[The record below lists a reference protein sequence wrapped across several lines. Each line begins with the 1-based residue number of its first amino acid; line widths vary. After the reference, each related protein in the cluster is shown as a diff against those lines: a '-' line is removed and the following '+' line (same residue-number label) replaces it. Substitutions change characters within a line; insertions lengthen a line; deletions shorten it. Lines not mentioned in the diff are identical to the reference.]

1 MDSPGTRPGYAGK
14 LLMLFTLVLFAVL
27 VKLGFWQLE
36 RAEEKRELLASLA
49 EHHQASPLSM
59 DSLLARQANSDDLE
73 GYRLEVTGEFIPG
86 ITVLLDNQ
94 VLDGQ
99 VGYKAFRLLR
109 VNGFQSVL
117 LVELGFVAAGRDR
130 ATLPQIEPIDG
141 QLSVKG
147 RIYRRKLNPL
157 SDDLAAEAGDPM
169 RIQALNIPA
178 LAAQLQLEV
187 IDLVL
192 QPDSLP
198 GRPLPRR
205 WMPVNMPPEKHLGY
219 AAQWFSLAAALALL
233 VIFYVVKSRKKQ
245 NELRD

>member
-1 MDSPGTRPGYAGK
+1 
-14 LLMLFTLVLFAVL
+14 MLFTLVLFAAL

-36 RAEEKRELLASLA
+36 RAEEKRELLASLE

-59 DSLLARQANSDDLE
+59 DSLLARQADDLE

-99 VGYKAFRLLR
+99 VGYKAFRLLK
-109 VNGFQSVL
+109 VDGYQSL
-117 LVELGFVAAGRDR
+117 ILVELGFVPAGHDR
-130 ATLPQIEPIDG
+130 ATKPRIDDIDG
-141 QLSVKG
+141 HLTLKG
-147 RIYRRKLNPL
+147 RLYRQKLNPL
-157 SDDLAAEAGDPM
+157 SNTLAAEAGNPM
-169 RIQALNIPA
+169 RIQALNIPS
-178 LAAQLQLEV
+178 LATQLQV
-187 IDLVL
+187 DIVQLVL

-198 GRPLPRR
+198 GTSLPRR
-205 WMPVNMPPEKHLGY
+205 WTPVNMPPEKHLGY

-245 NELRD
+245 SELRD